1 LRKKKMIT
9 KEAYEQIMARVRA
22 FDAWL
27 NTIRN
32 PRTGWVSYKPEEVPP
47 NVPTV
52 SNAER
57 SSAEVYEFFHNPP
70 EKYFLYVRR
79 LLVAPGVVSMHIEV
93 TTWTGQLLGK
103 GHLGRPYKC
112 GLSRRYPITFK
123 GINGRLYRG
132 TYYVSAG
139 DYARVKLVK
148 S

>member
-1 LRKKKMIT
+1 MIT
-9 KEAYEQIMARVRA
+9 KQRYQNIISKVRA

-32 PRTGWVSYKPEEVPP
+32 PRTGWASYKPEEVPAH
-47 NVPTV
+47 VPKV

-70 EKYFLYVRR
+70 EKYFLYVKR
-79 LLVAPGVVSMHIEV
+79 LVTLPGVVGMDVEV

-103 GHLGRPYKC
+103 GQLGRPYRC
-112 GLSRRYPITFK
+112 GASRRYPITFK
-123 GINGRLYRG
+123 GINGKLYRG
-132 TYYVSAG
+132 TYYASAG
-139 DYARVKLVK
+139 DYARVKMVK